1 MSSIGDTHHHP
12 MPRRNILCS
21 ANFFQL
27 GEFQGLTEK
36 PGLLEKRFAV
46 PR

>member
-1 MSSIGDTHHHP
+1 MF
-12 MPRRNILCS
+12 RQF
-21 ANFFQL
+21 FFQL
-27 GEFQGLTEK
+27 CEFQGLTEK